1 MQVTHA
7 SNILVRNIML
17 VLCIALPWLNPFT
30 SSPSTAVIPLLVS
43 WMLAACALLAVVDDA
58 TGLIDADC
66 ECCRYNSHQTLR
78 AIAASLV
85 ADGVELEVE

>member
-1 MQVTHA
+1 MENLAMQETQA

-43 WMLAACALLAVVDDA
+43 WMLAACALLAVVDLPLA
-58 TGLIDADC
+58 KTP
-66 ECCRYNSHQTLR
+66 
-78 AIAASLV
+78 
-85 ADGVELEVE
+85 